1 MNNQNKYNDII
12 NLEHHIS
19 KSHKQM
25 SLENRAVQFAP
36 FSALTGYDEAIKE
49 IARITQNRIELD
61 EELKHTLN
69 KKLICIQS
77 QISSNPRVTI
87 TYFVPDSKKLGG
99 KYQTVTGN
107 VRKIDKY
114 NKIIILINGL
124 KIPIIEIIDIVIYE

>member
-19 KSHKQM
+19 KIHKQM

-49 IARITQNRIELD
+49 TTRITQDRIELD

-69 KKLICIQS
+69 KKIICINN
-77 QISSNPRVTI
+77 QISSNPKVTI

-99 KYQTVTGN
+99 KYQTITGN

-114 NKIIILINGL
+114 NKIIMLINGL
-124 KIPIIEIIDIVIYE
+124 KIPIIEIIDIVICE

>member
-49 IARITQNRIELD
+49 TTRITQNRIELD

-124 KIPIIEIIDIVIYE
+124 KIPIIEIIDIVICE

>member
-49 IARITQNRIELD
+49 TARITQNRIELD

>member
-49 IARITQNRIELD
+49 TTRITQNRIELD

>member
-49 IARITQNRIELD
+49 TARITQNRIELD

-124 KIPIIEIIDIVIYE
+124 KIPIIEIIDIVICE

>member
-124 KIPIIEIIDIVIYE
+124 KIPIIEIIDIVICE

>member
-19 KSHKQM
+19 KIHKQM

-49 IARITQNRIELD
+49 TARITQDRIELD

-69 KKLICIQS
+69 KKIICINN
-77 QISSNPRVTI
+77 QISSNPKVTI

-99 KYQTVTGN
+99 KYQTITGN

-114 NKIIILINGL
+114 NKIIMLINGL
-124 KIPIIEIIDIVIYE
+124 KIPIIEIIDIVICE

>member
-19 KSHKQM
+19 KIHKQM

-49 IARITQNRIELD
+49 TTRITQDRIELD

-69 KKLICIQS
+69 KKIICINN
-77 QISSNPRVTI
+77 QISSNPKVTI
-87 TYFVPDSKKLGG
+87 TYFIPDSKKLGG
-99 KYQTVTGN
+99 KYQTITGN

-114 NKIIILINGL
+114 NKIIMLINGL
-124 KIPIIEIIDIVIYE
+124 KIPIIEIIDIVICE